1 MDFYKLNNK
10 LLCSW
15 KAKLKCAHCFQAAK
29 SVVISTARTCWPR
42 SGRHAHTSIHAY
54 THLITILECIP
65 STTQGLL
72 SGLLSGFFHPF
83 TSGIFWKK
91 KKQLYIISVCSKHT
105 RRTLYLGLAPVPP
118 PTHALNTRHPTCP
131 SCCFKAPFPHF
142 CAESGAESHD

>member
-42 SGRHAHTSIHAY
+42 SGRHAHTSINAY
-54 THLITILECIP
+54 THLITILESVFPQPPRAFCQAYSAASFIP
-65 STTQGLL
+65 SPAG
-72 SGLLSGFFHPF
+72 SFE
-83 TSGIFWKK
+83 K